1 MSVAA
6 DVSDW
11 IVTPAPLN
19 DKKSGERAIFS
30 TDNSIVQRR
39 DPENEFL
46 GCVSYTLGPLP
57 PGQVWQVTV
66 LETTRKWDYGLVSG
80 FVLSL
85 LYHHM
90 IWCVS
95 MYKTTVTGVARGGGG
110 GKRGNCL
117 PFFSRRTRWG

>member
-19 DKKSGERAIFS
+19 DKKSGVRAIFL
-30 TDNSIVQRR
+30 TNNSIVQRQ
-39 DPENEFL
+39 DPEKYYG
-46 GCVSYTLGPLP
+46 GCVSYTRGPLP

-66 LETTRKWDYGLVSG
+66 LETIRKHYVGLVSG
-80 FVLSL
+80 CVLSL

-95 MYKTTVTGVARGGGG
+95 MYKTSEDSLTGCIMTV
-110 GKRGNCL
+110 
-117 PFFSRRTRWG
+117 FQS

>member
-19 DKKSGERAIFS
+19 DKKSGVSAIFS

-39 DPENEFL
+39 DPESNP
-46 GCVSYTLGPLP
+46 GYCVSYTRDPLP

-66 LETTRKWDYGLVSG
+66 LETSTRKYYGGLVSG
-80 FVLSL
+80 CVLSL

-95 MYKTTVTGVARGGGG
+95 TYKTSEDSLTGCIMTV
-110 GKRGNCL
+110 
-117 PFFSRRTRWG
+117 FQS

>member
-1 MSVAA
+1 MSVDT

-19 DKKSGERAIFS
+19 DKKSGVRAIFS

-39 DPENEFL
+39 DPESYY
-46 GCVSYTLGPLP
+46 GDCVSYTRGPLP

-66 LETTRKWDYGLVSG
+66 LETSTSGKYIGGLVSG
-80 FVLSL
+80 CVLSL

-95 MYKTTVTGVARGGGG
+95 TYKTSEDSLTGCIMTV
-110 GKRGNCL
+110 
-117 PFFSRRTRWG
+117 FQS

>member
-19 DKKSGERAIFS
+19 DKKSGKRAIFS

-39 DPENEFL
+39 DPEICGN
-46 GCVSYTLGPLP
+46 GCVSYTRGPLP

-66 LETTRKWDYGLVSG
+66 LETTSGWSPYIGGLVSG
-80 FVLSL
+80 CVLSL

-95 MYKTTVTGVARGGGG
+95 TYKTSEDSLTGCIMTV
-110 GKRGNCL
+110 
-117 PFFSRRTRWG
+117 FQS

>member
-39 DPENEFL
+39 DPESYGNY
-46 GCVSYTLGPLP
+46 CVSYTRGPLP

-66 LETTRKWDYGLVSG
+66 LETSTRKWGSGLVSG
-80 FVLSL
+80 CVLNL
-85 LYHHM
+85 LYHYVM
-90 IWCVS
+90 IWCIS
-95 MYKTTVTGVARGGGG
+95 TYKTSEDSLTGCIMTV
-110 GKRGNCL
+110 
-117 PFFSRRTRWG
+117 FQS

>member
-19 DKKSGERAIFS
+19 DKKSGKNAIFS

-39 DPENEFL
+39 DPENEYL
-46 GCVSYTLGPLP
+46 GCVSYTRGPLP

-66 LETTRKWDYGLVSG
+66 LETSTRKWYGGLVSG
-80 FVLSL
+80 CVLSF

-90 IWCVS
+90 IW
-95 MYKTTVTGVARGGGG
+95 
-110 GKRGNCL
+110 
-117 PFFSRRTRWG
+117 

>member
-11 IVTPAPLN
+11 IVTPALLN
-19 DKKSGERAIFS
+19 DKKSGKRAIFS

-39 DPENEFL
+39 DPERYSND
-46 GCVSYTLGPLP
+46 CVSYTRGPLP

-66 LETTRKWDYGLVSG
+66 LETSTRKWGGYGLVSG
-80 FVLSL
+80 CVLSL

-95 MYKTTVTGVARGGGG
+95 TYKTSEDSLTGCIMTV
-110 GKRGNCL
+110 
-117 PFFSRRTRWG
+117 FQS

>member
-19 DKKSGERAIFS
+19 DKKSGVRAIFS

-39 DPENEFL
+39 DPENHFWD
-46 GCVSYTLGPLP
+46 CVSYTWGPLP

-66 LETTRKWDYGLVSG
+66 LETSTRRWPNGLVSG
-80 FVLSL
+80 CVLSL

-95 MYKTTVTGVARGGGG
+95 TYKTSEHSLIGCIMTV
-110 GKRGNCL
+110 
-117 PFFSRRTRWG
+117 FQS

>member
-1 MSVAA
+1 MSVAT

-19 DKKSGERAIFS
+19 DKKSGVNAIFS

-39 DPENEFL
+39 DPESSPVF
-46 GCVSYTLGPLP
+46 CVSYTRGPIP

-66 LETTRKWDYGLVSG
+66 LETSTTGKWALGLVSG

-85 LYHHM
+85 LYCHM

-95 MYKTTVTGVARGGGG
+95 DVQHQ
-110 GKRGNCL
+110 
-117 PFFSRRTRWG
+117 